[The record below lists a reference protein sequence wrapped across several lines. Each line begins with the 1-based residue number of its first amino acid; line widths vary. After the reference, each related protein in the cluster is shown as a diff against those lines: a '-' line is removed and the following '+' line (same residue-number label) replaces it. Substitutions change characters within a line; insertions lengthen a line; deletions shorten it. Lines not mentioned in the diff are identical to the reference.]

1 MSPLNSTKRPRR
13 DDDDDSKEPL
23 EGSSSSSSSNTKT
36 PQELQAITWKLCEPA
51 PVNIDGDGSITAT
64 GNTVY
69 VNPALSSTL
78 YVFNAVKGEWVGSI
92 ECDRKSFGLA
102 VINGDLTLVGGY
114 LEGSGLKTLTS
125 LKSGAKWSQVYPP
138 MNTCEGRVTVCGNG
152 EHLLV
157 ANRQGRFS
165 VSMEVMDV
173 KTKKWKDVKNT
184 PNVGGILSMTLLGDR
199 VCVLGKLKDDT
210 SFTSY
215 CRVSTCSLSALLE
228 SPQFSVVEP
237 LVWHKVCPISDLYY
251 PFVANLGGNVVAIGG
266 KKNITEYAKY
276 NRPSKKV
283 CSCLPVLHVYNV
295 DSKDWNFV
303 SHLPTR
309 TGYPNVDFLVAPLQG
324 DRLIVC
330 GGNYYEQSCDGLS
343 MTDIVYMGFFK

>member
-36 PQELQAITWKLCEPA
+36 PQELKAITAWKLCEPA

-78 YVFNAVKGEWVGSI
+78 YVFNAVKGEWVSSI

-102 VINGDLTLVGGY
+102 VINGDLTLVGGGS
-114 LEGSGLKTLTS
+114 LEGSDLKTLTS
-125 LKSGAKWSQVYPP
+125 LRSGTKWSQVYPP
-138 MNTCEGRVTVCGNG
+138 MNTCKGRVTVCGNG

-157 ANRQGRFS
+157 ANRQGEFS

-173 KTKKWKDVKNT
+173 MTKKWKDVKNT
-184 PNVGGILSMTLLGDR
+184 PNVGRIVSMTLLGDR
-199 VCVLGKLKDDT
+199 VCVLGQERDT
-210 SFTSY
+210 SYDKFTSY

-228 SPQFSVVEP
+228 SPQSSVVQA
-237 LVWHKVCPISDLYY
+237 LVWHKVRPISDLYY
-251 PFVANLGGNVVAIGG
+251 PFLVNLGGNLVAIGG
-266 KKNITEYAKY
+266 KKNIRAYAEY
-276 NRPSKKV
+276 NHPRREER
-283 CSCLPVLHVYNV
+283 SCLPVLHVYI
-295 DSKDWNFV
+295 
-303 SHLPTR
+303 
-309 TGYPNVDFLVAPLQG
+309 Q
-324 DRLIVC
+324 C
-330 GGNYYEQSCDGLS
+330 
-343 MTDIVYMGFFK
+343 